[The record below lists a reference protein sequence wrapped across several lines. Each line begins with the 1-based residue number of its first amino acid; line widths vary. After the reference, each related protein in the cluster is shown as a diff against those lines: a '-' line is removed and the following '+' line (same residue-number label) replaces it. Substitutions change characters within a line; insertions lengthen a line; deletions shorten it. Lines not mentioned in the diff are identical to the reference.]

1 MTQAA
6 KIIGVHFKG
15 KTYYAIYLYIPA
27 FSSPQAIRILTEQ
40 AHISM
45 QRADKYLMIAP
56 LANLDGG
63 NELVFRNMPDQLEPR
78 EPYILSFDFV
88 KKRWQDIPEAT
99 TIDVDI
105 LLEKGHLLWEE
116 PIANYLLS

>member
-1 MTQAA
+1 MTKAA
-6 KIIGVHFKG
+6 KIIGVHFKEN
-15 KTYYAIYLYIPA
+15 TYYAIYLYIPA
-27 FSSPQAIRILTEQ
+27 FSSTKAIEILTEQ
-40 AHISM
+40 AHIPM

-56 LANLDGG
+56 LMNLDGG
-63 NELVFRNMPDQLEPR
+63 NELVFTNRPDQLEPR

-105 LLEKGHLLWEE
+105 LVAKGPLMWEE
-116 PIANYLLS
+116 PIANYLLP